1 MSEEENVCLSPGL
14 RSSSPL
20 CFLSEHVVDASK
32 GPFRSFTRVICRRVE
47 LPIPLA
53 RSSFNHEV
61 VLFSGLTCD
70 FEAPRKGAGLWAL
83 PEPKP

>member
-1 MSEEENVCLSPGL
+1 MSEEENTRLSPGL

-20 CFLSEHVVDASK
+20 CFLSEHVEDASR

-53 RSSFNHEV
+53 GSSLNHH

-70 FEAPRKGAGLWAL
+70 FEAPRKRGRSVGFA
-83 PEPKP
+83 